1 MLLWRWPNLDEMT
14 LPQGRL
20 ISPIYMNLIVLHFR
34 LGSREIYVGEMDPEL
49 GGLEICIILSCTGCS
64 LKIGVFSQ
72 FTATHPLHV
81 EEQLILKRS
90 ECKVTLIG

>member
-14 LPQGRL
+14 LQQGRL

-49 GGLEICIILSCTGCS
+49 GGLEIYIIISCTGCS
-64 LKIGVFSQ
+64 LKIGVFSPNLLQ
-72 FTATHPLHV
+72 P
-81 EEQLILKRS
+81 IP
-90 ECKVTLIG
+90 CM